1 MSPDCPNPALP
12 ATLPADD
19 PSPAQEAGAVP
30 ARRASEAQQR
40 HDRLMREIEQLR
52 ERLQQWQQCESRY
65 HERVARELQPE
76 LKRWCELCASWRCA
90 WRARC
95 SSTRRRASRSAAR
108 RG

>member
-1 MSPDCPNPALP
+1 MPPMSPDCPNPALP

-52 ERLQQWQQCESRY
+52 ERLQHLLPQEANESM
-65 HERVARELQPE
+65 
-76 LKRWCELCASWRCA
+76 
-90 WRARC
+90 
-95 SSTRRRASRSAAR
+95 AAQ
-108 RG
+108 GA

>member
-40 HDRLMREIEQLR
+40 YDRLMREIE
-52 ERLQQWQQCESRY
+52 
-65 HERVARELQPE
+65 
-76 LKRWCELCASWRCA
+76 
-90 WRARC
+90 
-95 SSTRRRASRSAAR
+95 
-108 RG
+108 